1 MTQLWERR
9 VADVL
14 RAARLTIEA
23 RGAAPAPPVAP
34 AVANSEFDPLPAFDP
49 TLTAEVLLPAFRPLY
64 TSWFRVET
72 LGASNLPGE
81 GAGIVAANHGG
92 GLWALDSVMTALAVH
107 DEHPAR
113 RHLRMLGADV
123 IFRTPG
129 LREVAALGGVTPA
142 REPDLARLLDA
153 GELVGVWPEGYRGI
167 GKPYAQRYQLQRFGR
182 GGFVRAALRHGA
194 PIIPTAIVGA
204 EEIHPVLGTAPQ
216 VAKAL
221 NLPYFPL
228 TPTFP
233 WLGPLGLIPLP
244 SKWLIEFCAPIPTA
258 GLGPEAAED
267 PQVVRDLVEA
277 VRTVIAG
284 SLAGLLARRGSAW
297 G

>member
-1 MTQLWERR
+1 MTELWERR

-14 RAARLTIEA
+14 RAARVSIEA
-23 RGAAPAPPVAP
+23 RGAAPAHSASTPEPDPV
-34 AVANSEFDPLPAFDP
+34 PAFDP
-49 TLTAEVLLPAFRPLY
+49 QLTSEVLIPAFRPLY
-64 TSWFRVET
+64 ATWFRVET
-72 LGASNLPGE
+72 FGASNLPADGP
-81 GAGIVAANHGG
+81 GLVAANHGG
-92 GLWALDSVMTALAVH
+92 GLWALDSVMTAIAVH
-107 DEHPAR
+107 DEHPAH
-113 RHLRMLGADV
+113 RHLRMLGADL

-142 REPDLARLLDA
+142 HEADLARLLED
-153 GELVGVWPEGYRGI
+153 GHLVGVWPEGYRGI

-204 EEIHPVLGTAPQ
+204 EEIHPVLGSAPQ

-221 NLPYFPL
+221 KLPYFPL

-258 GLGPEAAED
+258 DFGPDAADD
-267 PQVVRDLVEA
+267 PRVVRGLVEQ
-277 VRTVIAG
+277 VRSAIAG
-284 SLAGLLARRGSAW
+284 SLDALLARRGSAW